1 VTFDHART
9 PAEAGTL
16 LSRVQG
22 GGYMIA
28 ALMPLLA
35 GIVRDSTVSLTSA
48 WLVMSAGV
56 VVMIFI
62 AINFKPVVAKPQGAL
77 DAEC

>member
-1 VTFDHART
+1 
-9 PAEAGTL
+9 
-16 LSRVQG
+16 
-22 GGYMIA
+22 
-28 ALMPLLA
+28 MPLLA

-77 DAEC
+77 DAD